1 MFNFDKIVQSLGGAA
16 LELRNL
22 DAETKRLLLK
32 LLIRGSQ
39 SGDLN
44 GYIKERL
51 NWIFQAEDSPER
63 PAKWMR

>member
-1 MFNFDKIVQSLGGAA
+1 MFDQIVQTLGGAA
-16 LELRNL
+16 AELRNL

-51 NWIFQAEDSPER
+51 TWVFEAEDSPQR
-63 PAKWMR
+63 PAQWLR